1 MTTIKLWFYN
11 IPPTL
16 CRSNKGKMV
25 GTKEEEEENEG
36 LAMLIPDIQATAEIV
51 HTATARIATHTGT
64 VLSTCL
70 L

>member
-1 MTTIKLWFYN
+1 
-11 IPPTL
+11 
-16 CRSNKGKMV
+16 MV